1 MPSRSRFTILFLF
14 CATLMAQILASSEIM
29 AQAPPTTGVVGF
41 SESDFATAHQPF
53 GVAAGDLNGDGK
65 QDIVI
70 STPGKVSVL
79 LGNGDGTFR
88 GHVDYTTASRFSGQV
103 LLYDFNGDGKLD
115 VAIVFGTVEILP
127 GNGDGTLRAGT
138 TLSSPGIGDQ
148 VIAADFNRDGKL
160 DLASASYDSS
170 TASTTV
176 FVFIGNGDGTFQD
189 GVKFKSGGN
198 QTPRGLAAGDLNGDG
213 KLDIVV
219 SNTSGNGLYVL
230 LGNGDGTFQTPLSAG
245 TLDTPSLALADLNG
259 DGKLDIVA
267 ALDVSQGQ
275 IAVQLGNGD
284 GTFQPI
290 TNYAAGDTPTAIIL
304 GDFNSDGKIDV
315 AAVNYIKNNIS
326 LLLGNGDGSF
336 QSQQVFTP
344 TYHPNGYLAAADFNG
359 DGRLDFVTTPIQQD
373 VAEVMLQDPLGAS
386 NVTIS
391 PTSLAFHNQVVN
403 TSSAPISTLMINDG
417 PNTLHIS
424 SIAIG
429 TANSADF
436 SLSFNGCGTR
446 LASGARCTLEATFTP
461 KATGNRTSQILVTD
475 DGVDSPQKV
484 TISGAGTVVS
494 LSPNSVDFGDQTVGT
509 KSAPRKITLTN
520 VGTNTLTFNGNE
532 ISIAGVNAADFSQI
546 NTCGATLAAGK
557 SCAVAVTFTP
567 AATGARNAQISV
579 TDNGGGSPQRVT
591 LSGTGQ

>member
-1 MPSRSRFTILFLF
+1 MPSRNRFTILFLF
-14 CATLMAQILASSEIM
+14 CATLTAQELF
-29 AQAPPTTGVVGF
+29 AQVPTTTGVVGF
-41 SESDFATAHQPF
+41 SESDVATAHQPL
-53 GVAAGDLNGDGK
+53 GVAVGDLNGDGK
-65 QDIVI
+65 QDIVV

-88 GHVDYTTASRFSGQV
+88 SHVDYPTVSRFSGQV
-103 LLYDFNGDGKLD
+103 LLCDFNGDGKLD
-115 VAIVFGTVEILP
+115 VAVNAAGSVEILL

-138 TLSSPGIGDQ
+138 TVSNPGIGVDQ
-148 VIAADFNRDGKL
+148 VVAADFNRDGKL
-160 DLASASYDSS
+160 DLAGAAYDSS

-189 GVKFKSGGN
+189 AVKFKSGGN
-198 QTPRGLAAGDLNGDG
+198 QTPRALATGDLNGDG
-213 KLDIVV
+213 KLDLVV
-219 SNTSGNGLYVL
+219 SNSLGNGLYVL
-230 LGNGDGTFQTPLSAG
+230 LGNGDGTFQTPINAG

-275 IAVQLGNGD
+275 IAVQMGNGD
-284 GTFQPI
+284 GTFQPL
-290 TNYAAGDTPTAIIL
+290 TQYAAGNTPTAIIL

-344 TYHPNGYLAAADFNG
+344 TYHPNGYLAVADFNG
-359 DGRLDFVTTPIQQD
+359 DGRLDFVTTAIQQD
-373 VAEVMLQDPLGAS
+373 FAEVMLQDPLGAS

-391 PTSLAFHNQVVN
+391 PTSLTFHNQVLN

-461 KATGNRTSQILVTD
+461 KASGNRASQILVTD
-475 DGVDSPQKV
+475 DGVDSPQRV
-484 TISGAGTVVS
+484 TLSGVGTVVS
-494 LSPNSVDFGDQTVGT
+494 LSPNSVDFGDQTVGS

-520 VGTNTLTFNGNE
+520 VGTTTLTFNGNE
-532 ISIAGVNAADFSQI
+532 IAISGVNAADFSQI
-546 NTCGATLAAGK
+546 NTCGSTLAAGK
-557 SCAVAVTFTP
+557 SCAIAVTFTP
-567 AATGARNAQISV
+567 TATGSRKAQVSV